1 MPKPP
6 QSKSSLWRIL
16 GFSFVVIV
24 VFLVLRAVLPWLAR
38 MMYYGALLIVAIVVA
53 ALIVRMW
60 RGRR

>member
-1 MPKPP
+1 
-6 QSKSSLWRIL
+6 LWRIL